1 MPAFK
6 IQENKLIKL
15 WVFCVLCALSLGA
28 CEKEKQA
35 SAEVGAVPKQI
46 MDKVTSDINAATVMA
61 DERLKAGENL
71 DAPESTQ

>member
-1 MPAFK
+1 MFK
-6 IQENKLIKL
+6 FWL
-15 WVFCVLCALSLGA
+15 FCTLCLFSLNA

-46 MDKVTSDINAATVMA
+46 IDKVTSDINAATVMA
-61 DERLKAGENL
+61 DEQLKAGENL